1 MRTGAPLSA
10 REARS
15 LAVGAQGLGAD
26 RPSPGAR
33 RGPAQLRRLLDGLG
47 ALQLDAVNVLE
58 RTQFVVP
65 FSRLGPY
72 DRSDLLGLCGPGG
85 SCFEYWGHA
94 ASLQPVES
102 YPLFRWRMDEWR
114 DGRHGGPTGQAR
126 RRQWR
131 EHHARYL
138 AAVLAEVTERGALAA
153 SQLAEPRRNEGE
165 WWERRSD
172 GRRALEVLFADGV
185 LAAWRNP
192 NFERVYDLTER
203 VIPARLLDAPAPDPD
218 EAQRELVAIAAR
230 CLGVATATDLADYFW
245 LAPASARLRVAEL
258 VEAGRLLPVDV
269 EGWDQ
274 PGYTPAGARPR
285 APRRRHATLLSPFD
299 SLIWNRART
308 ERLFA
313 FRYRIEIYVP
323 EPQRTHGYYVLP
335 LLLSDGLVARFGL
348 KADRRASTLRV
359 TGSYLEPAAEVSAVL
374 EPAAAELGALR
385 DWLGLEH
392 IDVADRGDL
401 APRSGARSGNDGGP
415 QSRPKKAVS
424 SETDGGVSDADHGRG
439 GRGPGRPGAARPRL
453 LRLLRGGAERRR
465 PAVVLPAAHRGPR
478 PRGHPAH
485 RPGRGRAGARL
496 RHALLVLLVS
506 LRLAHRHHGR
516 PLRPA

>member
-1 MRTGAPLSA
+1 MRTGAALSA

-15 LAVGAQGLGAD
+15 LAVNAQGLGAD
-26 RPSPGAR
+26 RPPPGAR
-33 RGPAQLRRLLDGLG
+33 RGPAALRRLLDRLG

-72 DRSDLLGLCGPGG
+72 DRSDLLGLSGPGG
-85 SCFEYWGHA
+85 AWFEYWGHA

-114 DGRHGGPTGQAR
+114 EDRHGGPTGQAR

-131 EHHARYL
+131 EHHAEYL
-138 AAVLAEVTERGALAA
+138 AALLAEVTERGALAA

-165 WWERRSD
+165 WWDRRSD

-203 VIPARLLDAPAPDPD
+203 VIPAAVLDRRAPAPD
-218 EAQRELVAIAAR
+218 EARRELIAIAAR
-230 CLGVATATDLADYFW
+230 GLGVATVSDLADYFW
-245 LAPASARLRVAEL
+245 LTPAAARPRVAEL

-274 PGYTPAGARPR
+274 PGYAVAGTRPR
-285 APRRRHATLLSPFD
+285 APRRRHASLLSPFD

-308 ERLFA
+308 ERLFS

-323 EPQRTHGYYVLP
+323 ERQRTHGYYVLP
-335 LLLSDGLVARFGL
+335 MLLSDRLVARFGL

-359 TGSYLEPAAEVSAVL
+359 TGSYLEPTADRSAVL

-401 APRSGARSGNDGGP
+401 GPALRSAFGQRWAPT
-415 QSRPKKAVS
+415 S
-424 SETDGGVSDADHGRG
+424 S
-439 GRGPGRPGAARPRL
+439 
-453 LRLLRGGAERRR
+453 
-465 PAVVLPAAHRGPR
+465 
-478 PRGHPAH
+478 
-485 RPGRGRAGARL
+485 
-496 RHALLVLLVS
+496 
-506 LRLAHRHHGR
+506 
-516 PLRPA
+516 